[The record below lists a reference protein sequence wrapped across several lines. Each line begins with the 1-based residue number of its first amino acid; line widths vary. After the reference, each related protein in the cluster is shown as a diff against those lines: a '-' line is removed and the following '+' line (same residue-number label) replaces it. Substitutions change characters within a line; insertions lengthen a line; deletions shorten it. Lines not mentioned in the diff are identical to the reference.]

1 MHQMEHFSE
10 WARARR
16 PSSGVFVNSTKGRNV
31 ADLICPHCGN
41 QGVHGV
47 HSKAASRYLCR
58 VCNKTFRERSAQ
70 AVITA
75 QPVDG
80 TRFVITSAVSGS
92 KAHAPFLAS
101 LRQYCRENGAKL
113 IVVPIAYRNPTSN
126 LEKPHEWYDPDL
138 IRYMVSE
145 RTELC
150 PGVLLM
156 ADIPTQPTAVRPL
169 SGLQA
174 MSGEANAIFGHTK
187 VALES
192 IPTEIGK
199 PAKLIM
205 TTGAV
210 TQPEYSKSKAGKK
223 GEFHHVYGAT
233 VVEWDGHRAHIRQIN
248 ALKDGSFCDLDK
260 KYGSAA
266 KRTSHEGVKVLTLGD
281 LHGVRHDEDVLN
293 ATIWAEDSIAATLK
307 PEVIVLHDVLDFQ
320 SASHHNDYF
329 ERFKLRRKD
338 DDNVAVEVF
347 ATLSLIDRIA
357 GHTGAKVVVAASNHN
372 SHLYRWLENHHN
384 ALDLENAIFYHDTKA
399 AMLKGV
405 AAGEDID
412 PLAYWGKQKIL
423 NRDNVV
429 FLGRNESFAVDGVEY
444 SQHGDVGINGARGGL
459 YGYTKGGAK
468 MVVGHS
474 HTPGIAD
481 GIYQVGTSSVLD
493 MGYNAGLSG
502 WKNTHCVHYASGKRT
517 LIHVIDGKWRTA

>member
-1 MHQMEHFSE
+1 M
-10 WARARR
+10 
-16 PSSGVFVNSTKGRNV
+16 
-31 ADLICPHCGN
+31 
-41 QGVHGV
+41 
-47 HSKAASRYLCR
+47 CR
-58 VCNKTFRERSAQ
+58 VCNKTFRATSA
-70 AVITA
+70 AKLVTA

-80 TRFVITSAVSGS
+80 TRFVVTSAVSGS
-92 KAHAPFLAS
+92 KAHSPFLVS

-138 IRYMVSE
+138 IRYMIDS

-150 PGVLLM
+150 PGVILM

-174 MSGEANAIFGHTK
+174 MSGESHAIFGHPK

-233 VVEWDGHRAHIRQIN
+233 VVEWDGKRAHIRQIN

-266 KRTSHEGVKVLTLGD
+266 KRVSHDGVKVLALGD
-281 LHGVRHDEDVLN
+281 LHGIRHDEEVLN
-293 ATIWAEDSIAATLK
+293 ATIWADDSIAATLK

-320 SASHHNDYF
+320 SASHHNNYF
-329 ERFKLRRKD
+329 DRFKLRRKD

-357 GHTGAKVVVAASNHN
+357 GHTGAKVVITASNHD
-372 SHLYRWLENHHN
+372 SHLYKWLENHHN
-384 ALDLENAIFYHDTKA
+384 ALDLTNAIFYHETKT
-399 AMLKGV
+399 AMLKAMASGN
-405 AAGEDID
+405 EID
-412 PLAYWGKQKIL
+412 PLAYWGAQKIL

-481 GIYQVGTSSVLD
+481 GVYQTGTSSRMA
-493 MGYNAGLSG
+493 MGYNTGLSG
-502 WKNTHCVHYASGKRT
+502 WKHTHCVHYASGKRT
-517 LIHVIDGKWRTA
+517 LIHIIDGKWRAA